1 MSVEHPIIAVT
12 GSSGAGTSTARL
24 VFQRIFDGLGLKA
37 AYVEG
42 DSFHAYDRDQM
53 RALVEKA
60 RIRGENFSHFGPGA
74 NLLDKLERLFRD
86 YGARGTGMV
95 RRYLHTE
102 AEAEEAG
109 LTVGTFT
116 PWAKLPADTD
126 VLFYEGLHGGAV
138 TSEVNV
144 ARHVD
149 LLIGV
154 TPIVNLEWIQKIKR
168 DRDERGKAVEDVT
181 QTILRR
187 LPDYVTYITPQF
199 SRTDVNFQRV
209 PLVDT
214 SNPFVERDIPSNEES
229 LVVISFRLNSRVEAD
244 IGKLV
249 DGIPNAFLSRSTTL
263 VVPGTE
269 MGTAMEATLRP
280 AVKRLA
286 KARQKALKE
295 KEQKDKN

>member
-12 GSSGAGTSTARL
+12 GASGAGTSTARR
-24 VFQRIFDGLGLKA
+24 VFHHIFDDLGLNA
-37 AYVEG
+37 AWIEG
-42 DSFHAYDRDQM
+42 DSFHAYDREQM

-74 NLLDKLERLFRD
+74 NLLDKLEKLFRD
-86 YGARGTGMV
+86 YGARGTGLV

-102 AEAEEAG
+102 AEAEEADQA
-109 LTVGTFT
+109 VGTFT
-116 PWAKLPADTD
+116 PWSKLPPDTD
-126 VLFYEGLHGGAV
+126 VLFYEGLHGGVV

-168 DRDERGKAVEDVT
+168 DRDERGQSADDVT
-181 QTILRR
+181 KTILRR
-187 LPDYVTYITPQF
+187 LPDYVNYITPQF

-214 SNPFVERDIPSNEES
+214 SNPFVDREIPTQEES

-269 MGTAMEATLRP
+269 MDVAMEATLKP
-280 AVKRLA
+280 AVKRLI
-286 KARQKALKE
+286 KARNKALRD
-295 KEQKDKN
+295 KDD

>member
-1 MSVEHPIIAVT
+1 MSRKHPIVAVT